1 MTDQIRI
8 IVAYEYTLYREAIR
22 KVLDSEQDIE
32 IVAEASKPME
42 IRRVIRQTKAE
53 LLLLDMD
60 MNDLDTP
67 QVLSLIRRK
76 NPGLGVLLFTMRYDE
91 KRIVE
96 AICAGSLGYI
106 LKSASTSEL
115 IRSIRAL
122 IGGEVWIQRKMMAK
136 VISKFSSYIALNR
149 AVVDEQNYC

>member
-91 KRIVE
+91 RRIVE

-136 VISKFSSYIALNR
+136 VISKFSSYIALNNPTLLSI
-149 AVVDEQNYC
+149 EQ

>member
-91 KRIVE
+91 RRIVE

-106 LKSASTSEL
+106 LKTASTSEL

-122 IGGEVWIQRKMMAK
+122 LGGEVWIQRKMMAK
-136 VISKFSSYIALNR
+136 VISKFSSYIALNNPTLLSI
-149 AVVDEQNYC
+149 EQ